1 MPADAD
7 QPAGDAAEHLTRR
20 QRLRAASDRAR
31 GIIEEK
37 RETSATVSLAFD
49 AFGHDT
55 EAGGPVLAA
64 ALGFRVFLFIVP
76 YVGFFLIVLGFI
88 GDAFDRSPEE
98 MFQTRGIAALTAK
111 GISTGHDLSTWTR
124 ITAFVLVTYALFLSA
139 RSFVKVLRIVHML
152 VWRTRPTRLLHT
164 TRATLVFIATVTVS
178 LGISGVIDVLTNRV
192 VVGGVVALVLYI
204 LVPFGLWWGVSWW
217 LPHGECDILGLVPG
231 AVVFA
236 VGVEILHVFTVVW
249 FPHSLESKSEIY
261 GAIGIALA
269 LLFWAYLLGRL
280 MTFAAALNV
289 ALWRRRESDP
299 SEPPDFLVRTPVI
312 GDLIRTIWT
321 TLAPR
326 HAVAPAREDDP
337 VDPPPA
343 AQPPPVDPA

>member
-1 MPADAD
+1 MPAEPD
-7 QPAGDAAEHLTRR
+7 QPGDDAPEQPSRIE
-20 QRLRAASDRAR
+20 RLRAAADHAR
-31 GIIEEK
+31 GVIEEK
-37 RETSATVSLAFD
+37 RETSPTVSLAFD

-64 ALGFRVFLFIVP
+64 ALGFRVFLFMVP
-76 YVGFFLIVLGFI
+76 YVGFFLIVFGFI
-88 GDAFDRSPEE
+88 GDITDRSPQE
-98 MFQTRGIAALTAK
+98 MFHTRGIAQLTAK
-111 GISTGHDLSTWTR
+111 GISTGHDLSPWTR
-124 ITAFVLVTYALFLSA
+124 ATAFVLVTYALFLSA

-152 VWRTRPTRLLHT
+152 VWRVPPTRLVHT
-164 TRATLVFIATVTVS
+164 TRATLVFIATVTFG
-178 LGISGVIDVLTNRV
+178 LGISGVIELLTNRV

-204 LVPFGLWWGVSWW
+204 FVPFALWVVVSWW
-217 LPHGECDILGLVPG
+217 LPHGDCDIIGLVPG

-261 GAIGIALA
+261 GAIGTALA

-289 ALWRRRESDP
+289 ALWRRRESNP
-299 SEPPDFLVRTPVI
+299 SEPPEFLVRTPVI
-312 GDLIRTIWT
+312 GDLIRAVWT

-326 HAVAPAREDDP
+326 KVPPEPGHESPADP
-337 VDPPPA
+337 E
-343 AQPPPVDPA
+343 